1 MRLSRL
7 ALCLTITGCGSA
19 QDSAQNVAGYLRQLR
34 DRGEI
39 TGSVLVN
46 RGGSTLVNEGFGFA
60 EEDLRSPNT
69 PGTRF
74 RVGSVTKQFTA
85 MAVLILQ
92 ERGMVQVS
100 HSVCDYIPNCPAHW
114 QPINLHHLLTHSS
127 GIPDYTN
134 FDDFASLIDTPVTVE
149 QLIDRFRSIELEFS
163 PGSRWKYSNSG
174 YILLGD
180 IIERTS
186 GQSYAEFLN
195 QNIFQPLG
203 MQSTGYDSNDP
214 PVPAHAQGYLRPG
227 VKPVHFD
234 MSEVYAAGA
243 LYSTTEDL
251 YLWDEALL
259 AGRLISGEL
268 LRQMIAPQIPCPGG
282 GCALPTDVGYG
293 YGWFIAREAAQNY
306 IYHWGHIDGFLSSN
320 GFYPDAHLIVV
331 VLSNLETTD
340 VFGISTQLG
349 KLAAPSP

>member
-1 MRLSRL
+1 VRFRLL
-7 ALCLTITGCGSA
+7 ALGLAITGCGS
-19 QDSAQNVAGYLRQLR
+19 DSAQTVTGYLGQLR
-34 DRGEI
+34 DRGQI

-46 RGGSTLVNEGFGFA
+46 RRGKSLADEGFGFA
-60 EEDLRSPNT
+60 EEELRSPNA

-74 RVGSVTKQFTA
+74 RIGSITKQFTA
-85 MAVLILQ
+85 MAVLMLQ
-92 ERGMVQVS
+92 DRGMVQVS
-100 HSVCDYIPNCPAHW
+100 HSICEYIANCPVHW
-114 QPINLHHLLTHSS
+114 QPITLHHLLTHSS

-134 FDDFASLIDTPVTVE
+134 FDDFAALIDTPATVE
-149 QLIDRFRSIELEFS
+149 QLIERFRSRELEFT

-174 YILLGD
+174 YVLLGD
-180 IIERTS
+180 VVERTS
-186 GQSYAEFLN
+186 GRSYAEFLD

-203 MQSTGYDSNDP
+203 MGSTGYDSNDP
-214 PVPAHAQGYLRPG
+214 PVPSHAQGYLQPG

-243 LYSTTEDL
+243 LYSTTGDL

-259 AGRLISGEL
+259 GGRLISAEL
-268 LRQMIAPQIPCPGG
+268 FRQMIAPQIPCPG

-293 YGWFIAREAAQNY
+293 YGWFIAREAAQTY
-306 IYHWGHIDGFLSSN
+306 VYHWGHIDGFLSSN
-320 GFYPDAHLIVV
+320 GFYPDDHRIVV

-349 KLAAPSP
+349 KLAAQSP